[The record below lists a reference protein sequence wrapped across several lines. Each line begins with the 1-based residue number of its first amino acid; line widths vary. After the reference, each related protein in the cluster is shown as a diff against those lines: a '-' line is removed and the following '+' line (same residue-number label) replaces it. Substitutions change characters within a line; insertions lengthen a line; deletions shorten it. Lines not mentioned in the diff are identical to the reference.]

1 MTEQEMQEAASRL
14 YKIKDLKEKLGVAT
28 ANLTWAN
35 ANCAKDKK
43 YQVHVTLKEREHYRD
58 GVDAYI
64 LLDAGVVQQSMLNT
78 VNDLRRQIVALGG
91 EINP

>member
-1 MTEQEMQEAASRL
+1 MTEQEMQEAAWRL
-14 YKIKDLKEKLGVAT
+14 HQITSLKEKLGAAT

-43 YQVHVTLKEREHYRD
+43 YQVCVTLKEREHYRS
-58 GVDAYI
+58 GVEAYI
-64 LLDAGVVQQSMLNT
+64 WLDAGVVQQSMLNT

-91 EINP
+91 TVT